1 MNNEKTSAKN
11 QSMGGSADQADK
23 REQSEN
29 NEVKKEENENL
40 QEDQTETL
48 SDSFGK
54 FNSAKDLLNA
64 YNNLEAEF
72 TKRSQALKR
81 LQKEMG
87 ELKAEQAEKQGLA
100 NEEIATAAQDE
111 TGSVSV
117 GQALENVSDES
128 EEEERIAKEVSDF
141 LSNNPEASKFA
152 EAIAQKT
159 STRGEVES
167 GFLERAYIEVLQ
179 DALAVEKSKVTD
191 DFIYNKASE
200 SQAVREKIIRDYLSG
215 VISSKGAVLL
225 GYDNRDNQSVVMPPK
240 KPLSIYEAGL
250 MAVEV
255 LRKK

>member
-1 MNNEKTSAKN
+1 MNNDKTSARK
-11 QSMGGSADQADK
+11 QSMSGRTDQAEK
-23 REQSEN
+23 IEQFEN
-29 NEVKKEENENL
+29 KKVEKEENENSK
-40 QEDQTETL
+40 ENQTENL

-81 LQKEMG
+81 LEKEMG
-87 ELKAEQAEKQGLA
+87 ELKAEQAEKQSLT
-100 NEEIATAAQDE
+100 NEEIAAAAQDE
-111 TGSVSV
+111 TGSVTV
-117 GQALENVSDES
+117 GQTLENASDES
-128 EEEERIAKEVSDF
+128 EEEERIAEEVSAF

-179 DALAVEKSKVTD
+179 DALTAEKNRLTD
-191 DFIYNKASE
+191 EFIYNKASE
-200 SQAVREKIIRDYLSG
+200 SQAVKEKIIRDYLSG

-225 GYDNRDNQSVVMPPK
+225 GFDNRDNQSVVMPPK
-240 KPLSIYEAGL
+240 KPISIYEAGL
-250 MAVEV
+250 MAAEV